1 MAKKLMLRDLVAIQ
15 AGCSAAAAERKI
27 LAGEVF
33 SGNARLTHPGEKF
46 DSQIKLFIKENCPYV
61 SRGAYKLL
69 KALEVFPL
77 DVKNRVCIDAGSS
90 TGGFTQVLLLNEA
103 AMVYAVDCGT
113 NQLDFKLRSD
123 SRVITMENTR
133 IQDLQKADLQPLPEV
148 AVMDVSFTSCMP
160 LVCHLFNVLEIKEAA
175 VLIKPQFEYKRLQS
189 VLGLSGNFNGVVQCE
204 DEKQKILNHVCREI
218 QNAGIT
224 LAAEPTESP
233 ITGTYG
239 NTEYLVYLQRNE
251 GDSLVED

>member
-1 MAKKLMLRDLVAIQ
+1 MAKKIMLKDLVAIQ
-15 AGCSAAAAERKI
+15 AGCTIAAAERKI
-27 LAGEVF
+27 MAGEVF

-46 DSQIKLFIKENCPYV
+46 DSEIKLYIKENCPYV

-90 TGGFTQVLLLNEA
+90 TGGFTQILLQNEA
-103 AMVYAVDCGT
+103 AKVYAVDCGT

-123 SRVITMENTR
+123 SRVVTMENTR
-133 IQDLQKADLQPLPEV
+133 IQDLQESDLQPLPQV

-160 LVCHLFNVLEIKEAA
+160 LVRHLFNILKVEEAA
-175 VLIKPQFEYKRLQS
+175 ILIKPQFEYKRLQT
-189 VLGLSGNFNGVVQCE
+189 VLNLSGDFNGVVQHE
-204 DEKQKILNHVCREI
+204 EEKLKILNYVCDEIREAEI
-218 QNAGIT
+218 V
-224 LAAEPTESP
+224 LAAEPIESP

-239 NTEYLVYLQRNE
+239 NTEYLVYLQRKKA
-251 GDSLVED
+251 

>member
-1 MAKKLMLRDLVAIQ
+1 MAKKIMLRDLVAVQ
-15 AGCSAAAAERKI
+15 AGCSVAAAERKI

-46 DSQIKLFIKENCPYV
+46 DSEIKLYIKENCPYV

-77 DVKNRVCIDAGSS
+77 DVKNCVCIDAGSS
-90 TGGFTQVLLLNEA
+90 TGGFTQVLLQNGASL
-103 AMVYAVDCGT
+103 VYAVDCGT

-133 IQDLQKADLQPLPEV
+133 IQDLRKTDLQPLPKI

-160 LVCHLFNVLEIKEAA
+160 LVYHLFAVLEIEEAV

-189 VLGLSGNFNGVVQCE
+189 VLKLSGNFGGVVQSE
-204 DEKQKILNHVCREI
+204 DEAWKILNYVCREI

-239 NTEYLVYLQRNE
+239 NTEYLVYLQNIRRL
-251 GDSLVED
+251 SC

>member
-1 MAKKLMLRDLVAIQ
+1 MAKKIMLRDLVAVQ
-15 AGCSAAAAERKI
+15 AGCSVSAAERKI

-33 SGNARLTHPGEKF
+33 SGTARLTHPGEKF
-46 DSQIKLFIKENCPYV
+46 DSEIKLYIKENCPYV

-69 KALEVFPL
+69 RALDVFSL
-77 DVKNRVCIDAGSS
+77 DVKNCVCIDAGSS
-90 TGGFTQVLLLNEA
+90 TGGFTQVLLLNGA
-103 AMVYAVDCGT
+103 SFVYAVDCGT

-133 IQDLQKADLQPLPEV
+133 IQDLQKADLQPLPKV

-160 LVCHLFNVLEIKEAA
+160 LVCHLFTVLEIEKAV

-189 VLGLSGNFNGVVQCE
+189 VLKLSGNFSGVVQSE
-204 DEKQKILNHVCREI
+204 DEALKILDYVCREI

-224 LAAEPTESP
+224 LAAKPVKSP

-239 NTEYLVYLQRNE
+239 NTEYLVYLQNVR
-251 GDSLVED
+251 SLPC

>member
-1 MAKKLMLRDLVAIQ
+1 MAKKIMLKDLVAIQ
-15 AGCSAAAAERKI
+15 AGCTIDAAERKI
-27 LAGEVF
+27 MAGEVF

-46 DSQIKLFIKENCPYV
+46 DAEIKLYIKENCPYV

-77 DVKNRVCIDAGSS
+77 DVKGHVCIDAGSS
-90 TGGFTQVLLLNEA
+90 TGGFTQILLQHEA
-103 AMVYAVDCGT
+103 ALVYAVDCGT

-133 IQDLQKADLQPLPEV
+133 IQDLQKDSLQPLPQI

-160 LVCHLFNVLEIKEAA
+160 LVRHLFDVLCVKKAA
-175 VLIKPQFEYKRLQS
+175 ILVKPQFEYKRLQN
-189 VLGLSGNFNGVVQCE
+189 VLGLSGDFNGVVRHD
-204 DEKQKILNHVCREI
+204 DEKQRILNHVCREI
-218 QNAGIT
+218 KDAGIE
-224 LAAEPTESP
+224 LAAEPIESP

-239 NTEYLVYLQRNE
+239 NTEYLVYLQRI
-251 GDSLVED
+251 

>member
-1 MAKKLMLRDLVAIQ
+1 MAKKIMLKDLVAIQ
-15 AGCSAAAAERKI
+15 AGCTIAAAERKI
-27 LAGEVF
+27 MAGEVF

-46 DSQIKLFIKENCPYV
+46 DSEMKLYIKENCPYV

-90 TGGFTQVLLLNEA
+90 TGGFTQILLQNEA
-103 AMVYAVDCGT
+103 AKVYAVDCGT

-133 IQDLQKADLQPLPEV
+133 IQDLQESDLQPLPQV

-160 LVCHLFNVLEIKEAA
+160 LVRHLFNILKIEEAA
-175 VLIKPQFEYKRLQS
+175 ILIKPQFEYKRLQT
-189 VLGLSGNFNGVVQCE
+189 VLNLSGNFNGVVLHE
-204 DEKQKILNHVCREI
+204 EEKRKILNYVCDEIRE
-218 QNAGIT
+218 AGII
-224 LAAEPTESP
+224 LAVEPIESP

-239 NTEYLVYLQRNE
+239 NTEYLVYLQRKKA
-251 GDSLVED
+251 

>member
-1 MAKKLMLRDLVAIQ
+1 MAKKIMLKDLVAIQ
-15 AGCSAAAAERKI
+15 AGCTIAAAERKI
-27 LAGEVF
+27 MAGEVF

-46 DSQIKLFIKENCPYV
+46 DSEIKLYIKENCPYV

-90 TGGFTQVLLLNEA
+90 TGGFTQILLQNEA
-103 AMVYAVDCGT
+103 AKVYAVDCGT

-133 IQDLQKADLQPLPEV
+133 IQDLQESDLQPLPQV

-160 LVCHLFNVLEIKEAA
+160 LVRHLFNILKIEEAA
-175 VLIKPQFEYKRLQS
+175 ILIKPQFEYKRLQT
-189 VLGLSGNFNGVVQCE
+189 VLNLSGDFNGVVQHE
-204 DEKQKILNHVCREI
+204 EEKLKILNYVCDEIREAEI
-218 QNAGIT
+218 V
-224 LAAEPTESP
+224 LAAEPIESP

-239 NTEYLVYLQRNE
+239 NTEYLVYLQRKKA
-251 GDSLVED
+251 

>member
-1 MAKKLMLRDLVAIQ
+1 MAKKIMLKDLVAIQ
-15 AGCSAAAAERKI
+15 AGCTIAAAERKI
-27 LAGEVF
+27 MAGEVF

-46 DSQIKLFIKENCPYV
+46 DSEIKLYIKENCPYV

-90 TGGFTQVLLLNEA
+90 TGGFTQILLQNEA
-103 AMVYAVDCGT
+103 AKVYAVDCGT

-133 IQDLQKADLQPLPEV
+133 IQDLQESDLQPLPQV

-160 LVCHLFNVLEIKEAA
+160 LVRHLFNILKVEEAA
-175 VLIKPQFEYKRLQS
+175 ILIKPQFEYKRLQT
-189 VLGLSGNFNGVVQCE
+189 VLNLSGNFNGVVRHE
-204 DEKQKILNHVCREI
+204 EEKQKILNHVCDEIREAEI
-218 QNAGIT
+218 V
-224 LAAEPTESP
+224 LAAEPIESP

-239 NTEYLVYLQRNE
+239 NTEYLVYLQRKKA
-251 GDSLVED
+251 

>member
-1 MAKKLMLRDLVAIQ
+1 MAKKIMLKDLVAIQ
-15 AGCSAAAAERKI
+15 AGCTIAAAERKI
-27 LAGEVF
+27 MAGEVF

-46 DSQIKLFIKENCPYV
+46 DSEMKLYIKENCPYV

-90 TGGFTQVLLLNEA
+90 TGGFTQILLQNEA
-103 AMVYAVDCGT
+103 AKVYAVDCGT

-133 IQDLQKADLQPLPEV
+133 LQDLQESDLQPLPQV

-160 LVCHLFNVLEIKEAA
+160 LVRHLFNILKIEEAA
-175 VLIKPQFEYKRLQS
+175 ILIKPQFEYKRLQT
-189 VLGLSGNFNGVVQCE
+189 VLNLSGNFNGVVLHE
-204 DEKQKILNHVCREI
+204 EEKRKILNYVCDEIRE
-218 QNAGIT
+218 AGII
-224 LAAEPTESP
+224 LAAEPIESP

-239 NTEYLVYLQRNE
+239 NTEYLVYLQRKKA
-251 GDSLVED
+251 

>member
-1 MAKKLMLRDLVAIQ
+1 MAKKIMLKDLVAIQ
-15 AGCSAAAAERKI
+15 AGCTIDAAERKI
-27 LAGEVF
+27 MAGEVF

-46 DSQIKLFIKENCPYV
+46 DSEIKLYIKENCPYV

-90 TGGFTQVLLLNEA
+90 TGGFTQILLQNEA
-103 AMVYAVDCGT
+103 AKVYAVDCGT

-123 SRVITMENTR
+123 PHVITMENTR
-133 IQDLQKADLQPLPEV
+133 IQDLQESDLQPLPQV

-160 LVCHLFNVLEIKEAA
+160 LVRHLFNILKIEEAA
-175 VLIKPQFEYKRLQS
+175 ILIKPQFEYKRLQT
-189 VLGLSGNFNGVVQCE
+189 VLNLSGNFNGVVRHE
-204 DEKQKILNHVCREI
+204 EEKQKILNHVCDEIREAEI
-218 QNAGIT
+218 V
-224 LAAEPTESP
+224 LAAEPIESP

-239 NTEYLVYLQRNE
+239 NTEYLVYLQRKKA
-251 GDSLVED
+251 

>member
-1 MAKKLMLRDLVAIQ
+1 MAKKIMLKDLVAIQ
-15 AGCSAAAAERKI
+15 AGCTIAAAERKI
-27 LAGEVF
+27 MAGEVF

-46 DSQIKLFIKENCPYV
+46 DSEIKLYIKENCPYV

-90 TGGFTQVLLLNEA
+90 TGGFTQILLQNEA
-103 AMVYAVDCGT
+103 AKVYAVDCGT

-123 SRVITMENTR
+123 SRVVTMENTR
-133 IQDLQKADLQPLPEV
+133 IQDLQESDLQPLPQV

-160 LVCHLFNVLEIKEAA
+160 LVRHLFNILKVEEAA
-175 VLIKPQFEYKRLQS
+175 ILIKPQFEYKRLQT
-189 VLGLSGNFNGVVQCE
+189 VLNLSGDFNGVVQHE
-204 DEKQKILNHVCREI
+204 EEKLKILNHVCDEI
-218 QNAGIT
+218 RDAEIV
-224 LAAEPTESP
+224 LAAEPIESP

-239 NTEYLVYLQRNE
+239 NTEYLVYLQRKKA
-251 GDSLVED
+251 

>member
-1 MAKKLMLRDLVAIQ
+1 MAKKIMLKDLVAIQ
-15 AGCSAAAAERKI
+15 AGCTIAAAERKI
-27 LAGEVF
+27 MAGEVF

-46 DSQIKLFIKENCPYV
+46 DSEIKLYIKENCPYV

-90 TGGFTQVLLLNEA
+90 TGGFTQILLQNEA
-103 AMVYAVDCGT
+103 AKVYAVDCGT

-133 IQDLQKADLQPLPEV
+133 IQDLQESDLQPLPQV

-160 LVCHLFNVLEIKEAA
+160 LVRHLFNILKIEEAA
-175 VLIKPQFEYKRLQS
+175 ILIKPQFEYKRLQT
-189 VLGLSGNFNGVVQCE
+189 VLNLSGDFNGVVQHE
-204 DEKQKILNHVCREI
+204 EEKLKILNHVCDEIREAEI
-218 QNAGIT
+218 V
-224 LAAEPTESP
+224 LAAEPIESP

-239 NTEYLVYLQRNE
+239 NTEYLVYLQRKKA
-251 GDSLVED
+251 

>member
-1 MAKKLMLRDLVAIQ
+1 MLKDLVAIQ
-15 AGCSAAAAERKI
+15 AGCTIAAAERKI
-27 LAGEVF
+27 MAGEVF

-46 DSQIKLFIKENCPYV
+46 DSEIKLYIKENCPYV

-90 TGGFTQVLLLNEA
+90 TGGFTQILLQNEA
-103 AMVYAVDCGT
+103 AKVYAVDCGT

-133 IQDLQKADLQPLPEV
+133 IQDLQESDLQPLPQV

-160 LVCHLFNVLEIKEAA
+160 LVRHLFNILKVEEAA
-175 VLIKPQFEYKRLQS
+175 ILIKPQFEYKRLQT
-189 VLGLSGNFNGVVQCE
+189 VLNLSGDFNGVVQHE
-204 DEKQKILNHVCREI
+204 EEKLKILNYVCDEIREAEI
-218 QNAGIT
+218 V
-224 LAAEPTESP
+224 LAAEPIESP

-239 NTEYLVYLQRNE
+239 NTEYLVYLQRKKA
-251 GDSLVED
+251 

>member
-1 MAKKLMLRDLVAIQ
+1 MAKKIMLKDLVAIQ
-15 AGCSAAAAERKI
+15 AGCTIAAAERKI
-27 LAGEVF
+27 MAGEVF

-46 DSQIKLFIKENCPYV
+46 DSEIKLYIKENCPYV

-90 TGGFTQVLLLNEA
+90 TGGFTQILLQNEA
-103 AMVYAVDCGT
+103 AKVYAVDCGT

-133 IQDLQKADLQPLPEV
+133 IQDLQESDLQPLPQV

-160 LVCHLFNVLEIKEAA
+160 LVRHLFNILKVEEAA
-175 VLIKPQFEYKRLQS
+175 ILIKPQFEYKRLQT
-189 VLGLSGNFNGVVQCE
+189 VLNLSGDFNGVVRHE
-204 DEKQKILNHVCREI
+204 EEKLKILNHVCDEI
-218 QNAGIT
+218 RDAEIV
-224 LAAEPTESP
+224 LAAEPIESP

-239 NTEYLVYLQRNE
+239 NTEYLVYLQRKKA
-251 GDSLVED
+251 

>member
-15 AGCSAAAAERKI
+15 AGCSVSAAERKI

-77 DVKNRVCIDAGSS
+77 DVRNRVCVDAGSS
-90 TGGFTQVLLLNEA
+90 TGGFTQVLLQNGA
-103 AMVYAVDCGT
+103 ALVYAVDCGT

-123 SRVITMENTR
+123 SKVVAMENTR
-133 IQDLQKADLQPLPEV
+133 VQDLQKTDLQPPAKV

-160 LVCHLFNVLEIKEAA
+160 LVCHLFNVLEIEEAA
-175 VLIKPQFEYKRLQS
+175 VLIKPQFEYKRLHS
-189 VLGLSGNFNGVVQCE
+189 VLGLSGEFSGVVQND
-204 DEKQKILNHVCREI
+204 DEKLKILSHVCGEI
-218 QNAGIT
+218 QDAGIV

-239 NTEYLVYLQRNE
+239 NTEYLVYLQRNVRRQ
-251 GDSLVED
+251 LC

>member
-1 MAKKLMLRDLVAIQ
+1 MAKKIMLKDLVAIQ
-15 AGCSAAAAERKI
+15 AGCTIAAAERKI
-27 LAGEVF
+27 MAGEVF

-46 DSQIKLFIKENCPYV
+46 DSEIKLYIKENCPYV

-90 TGGFTQVLLLNEA
+90 TGGFTQILLQNEA
-103 AMVYAVDCGT
+103 AKVYAVDCGT

-133 IQDLQKADLQPLPEV
+133 IQDLLESDLQPLPQV

-160 LVCHLFNVLEIKEAA
+160 LVRHLFNILKVEEAA
-175 VLIKPQFEYKRLQS
+175 ILIKPQFEYKRLQT
-189 VLGLSGNFNGVVQCE
+189 VLNLSGDFNGVVQHE
-204 DEKQKILNHVCREI
+204 EEKLKILNHVCDEI
-218 QNAGIT
+218 RDAEIV
-224 LAAEPTESP
+224 LAAEPIESP

-239 NTEYLVYLQRNE
+239 NTEYLVYLQRKKA
-251 GDSLVED
+251 

>member
-1 MAKKLMLRDLVAIQ
+1 MAKKIMLKDLVAIQ
-15 AGCSAAAAERKI
+15 AGCTIAAAERKI
-27 LAGEVF
+27 MAGEVF

-46 DSQIKLFIKENCPYV
+46 DSEIKLYIKENCPYV

-90 TGGFTQVLLLNEA
+90 TGGFTQILLQNEA
-103 AMVYAVDCGT
+103 AKVYAVDCGT

-123 SRVITMENTR
+123 SRVVTMENTR
-133 IQDLQKADLQPLPEV
+133 VQDLQESDLQPLPQV

-160 LVCHLFNVLEIKEAA
+160 LVRHLFNILKVEEAA
-175 VLIKPQFEYKRLQS
+175 ILIKPQFEYKRLQT
-189 VLGLSGNFNGVVQCE
+189 VLNLSGDFNGVVQHE
-204 DEKQKILNHVCREI
+204 EEKLKILNYVCDEIREAEI
-218 QNAGIT
+218 V
-224 LAAEPTESP
+224 LAAEPIESP

-239 NTEYLVYLQRNE
+239 NTEYLVYLQRKKA
-251 GDSLVED
+251 

>member
-1 MAKKLMLRDLVAIQ
+1 MAKKIMLKDLVAIQ
-15 AGCSAAAAERKI
+15 AGCTIAAAERKI
-27 LAGEVF
+27 MAGEVF

-46 DSQIKLFIKENCPYV
+46 DSEIKLYIKENCPYV

-90 TGGFTQVLLLNEA
+90 TGGFTQILLQNEA
-103 AMVYAVDCGT
+103 AKVYAVDCGT

-133 IQDLQKADLQPLPEV
+133 IQDLQESDLQPLPQV

-160 LVCHLFNVLEIKEAA
+160 LVRHLFNILKVEEAA
-175 VLIKPQFEYKRLQS
+175 ILIKPQFEYKRLQT
-189 VLGLSGNFNGVVQCE
+189 VLNLSGNFNGVVRHE
-204 DEKQKILNHVCREI
+204 EEKLKILNHVCDEIREAEI
-218 QNAGIT
+218 V
-224 LAAEPTESP
+224 LAAEPIESP

-239 NTEYLVYLQRNE
+239 NTEYLVYLQRKKA
-251 GDSLVED
+251 

>member
-1 MAKKLMLRDLVAIQ
+1 MAKKIMLKDLVAIQ
-15 AGCSAAAAERKI
+15 AGCTIAAAERKI
-27 LAGEVF
+27 MAGEVF

-46 DSQIKLFIKENCPYV
+46 DSEIKLYIKENCPYV

-90 TGGFTQVLLLNEA
+90 TGGFTQILLQNEA
-103 AMVYAVDCGT
+103 AKVYAVDCGT

-133 IQDLQKADLQPLPEV
+133 IQDLQESDLQPLPQV

-160 LVCHLFNVLEIKEAA
+160 LVRHLFNILKVEEAA
-175 VLIKPQFEYKRLQS
+175 ILIKPQFEYKRLQT
-189 VLGLSGNFNGVVQCE
+189 VLNLSGDFNGVVQHE
-204 DEKQKILNHVCREI
+204 EEKLKILNYVCDEIREAEI
-218 QNAGIT
+218 V
-224 LAAEPTESP
+224 LAAEPIESP

-239 NTEYLVYLQRNE
+239 NTEYLVYLQRKKA
-251 GDSLVED
+251 

>member
-1 MAKKLMLRDLVAIQ
+1 MAKKIMLKDLVAIQ
-15 AGCSAAAAERKI
+15 AGCTIAAAERKI
-27 LAGEVF
+27 MAGEVF

-46 DSQIKLFIKENCPYV
+46 DSEIKLYIKENCPYV

-90 TGGFTQVLLLNEA
+90 TGGFTQILLQNEA
-103 AMVYAVDCGT
+103 AKVYAVDCGT

-123 SRVITMENTR
+123 SRVVTMENTR
-133 IQDLQKADLQPLPEV
+133 IQDLQESDLQPLPQV

-160 LVCHLFNVLEIKEAA
+160 LVRHLFNILKIEEAA
-175 VLIKPQFEYKRLQS
+175 ILIKPQFEYKRLQT
-189 VLGLSGNFNGVVQCE
+189 VLNLSGNFNGVVRHE
-204 DEKQKILNHVCREI
+204 EEKLKILNHVCDEI
-218 QNAGIT
+218 RDAEIV
-224 LAAEPTESP
+224 LAAEPIESP

-239 NTEYLVYLQRNE
+239 NTEYLVYLQRKKA
-251 GDSLVED
+251 

>member
-1 MAKKLMLRDLVAIQ
+1 MAKKIMLKDLVAIQ
-15 AGCSAAAAERKI
+15 AGCTIAAAERKI
-27 LAGEVF
+27 MAGEVF

-46 DSQIKLFIKENCPYV
+46 DSEIKLYIKENCPYV

-90 TGGFTQVLLLNEA
+90 TGGFTQILLQNEA
-103 AMVYAVDCGT
+103 AKVYAVDCGT

-133 IQDLQKADLQPLPEV
+133 IQDLQESNLQPLPQV

-160 LVCHLFNVLEIKEAA
+160 LVRHLFNILKVEEAA
-175 VLIKPQFEYKRLQS
+175 ILIKPQFEYKRLQT
-189 VLGLSGNFNGVVQCE
+189 VLNLSGDFNGVVQHE
-204 DEKQKILNHVCREI
+204 EEKLKILNYVCDEIRE
-218 QNAGIT
+218 A
-224 LAAEPTESP
+224 
-233 ITGTYG
+233 
-239 NTEYLVYLQRNE
+239 
-251 GDSLVED
+251 

>member
-1 MAKKLMLRDLVAIQ
+1 MLKDLVAIQ
-15 AGCSAAAAERKI
+15 AGCTIAAAERKI
-27 LAGEVF
+27 MAGEVF

-46 DSQIKLFIKENCPYV
+46 DSEIKLYIKENCPYV

-90 TGGFTQVLLLNEA
+90 TGGFTQILLQNEA
-103 AMVYAVDCGT
+103 AKVYAVDCGT

-123 SRVITMENTR
+123 PRVITMENTR
-133 IQDLQKADLQPLPEV
+133 IQDLQESDLQPLPQV

-160 LVCHLFNVLEIKEAA
+160 LVRHLFNILKVEEAA
-175 VLIKPQFEYKRLQS
+175 ILIKPQFEYKRLQT
-189 VLGLSGNFNGVVQCE
+189 VLNLSGDFNGVVQHE
-204 DEKQKILNHVCREI
+204 EEKLKILNYVCDEIREAEI
-218 QNAGIT
+218 V
-224 LAAEPTESP
+224 LAAEPIESP

-239 NTEYLVYLQRNE
+239 NTEYLVYLQRKKA
-251 GDSLVED
+251 

>member
-1 MAKKLMLRDLVAIQ
+1 MAKKIMLKDLVAIQ
-15 AGCSAAAAERKI
+15 AGCTIAAAERKI
-27 LAGEVF
+27 MAGEVF

-46 DSQIKLFIKENCPYV
+46 DSEIKLYIKENCPYV

-90 TGGFTQVLLLNEA
+90 TGGFTQILLQNEA
-103 AMVYAVDCGT
+103 AKVYAVDCGT

-123 SRVITMENTR
+123 SRVVTMENTR
-133 IQDLQKADLQPLPEV
+133 IQDLQESDLQPLPQV

-160 LVCHLFNVLEIKEAA
+160 LVRHLFNILKIEEAA
-175 VLIKPQFEYKRLQS
+175 ILIKPQFEYKRLQT
-189 VLGLSGNFNGVVQCE
+189 VLNLSGDFNGVVQHE
-204 DEKQKILNHVCREI
+204 EEKQKILNYVCDEIREAEI
-218 QNAGIT
+218 V
-224 LAAEPTESP
+224 LAAEPIESP

-239 NTEYLVYLQRNE
+239 NTEYLVYLQRKKA
-251 GDSLVED
+251 

>member
-1 MAKKLMLRDLVAIQ
+1 MAKKIMLKDLVAIQ
-15 AGCSAAAAERKI
+15 AGCTIAAAERKI
-27 LAGEVF
+27 MAGEVF

-46 DSQIKLFIKENCPYV
+46 DSEIKLYIKENCPYV

-90 TGGFTQVLLLNEA
+90 TGGFTQILLQNEA
-103 AMVYAVDCGT
+103 AKVYAVDCGT

-123 SRVITMENTR
+123 PRVITMENTR
-133 IQDLQKADLQPLPEV
+133 IQDLQESDLQPLPQV

-160 LVCHLFNVLEIKEAA
+160 LVRHLFNILKVEEAA
-175 VLIKPQFEYKRLQS
+175 ILIKPQFEYKRLQT
-189 VLGLSGNFNGVVQCE
+189 VLNLSGDFNGVVQHE
-204 DEKQKILNHVCREI
+204 EEKLKILNYVCDEIREAEI
-218 QNAGIT
+218 V
-224 LAAEPTESP
+224 LAAEPIESP

-239 NTEYLVYLQRNE
+239 NTEYLVYLQRKKA
-251 GDSLVED
+251 

>member
-1 MAKKLMLRDLVAIQ
+1 MAKKIMLKDLVAIQ
-15 AGCSAAAAERKI
+15 AGCTIAAAERKI
-27 LAGEVF
+27 MAGEVF

-46 DSQIKLFIKENCPYV
+46 DSEIKLYIKENCPYV

-90 TGGFTQVLLLNEA
+90 TGGFTQILLQNEA
-103 AMVYAVDCGT
+103 AKVYAVDCGT

-133 IQDLQKADLQPLPEV
+133 IQDLQESDLQPLPQV

-160 LVCHLFNVLEIKEAA
+160 LVRHLFNILKVEEAA
-175 VLIKPQFEYKRLQS
+175 ILIKPQFEYKRLQT
-189 VLGLSGNFNGVVQCE
+189 VLNLSGDFNGVVQHE
-204 DEKQKILNHVCREI
+204 EEKLKILKHVCDEIREAEI
-218 QNAGIT
+218 V
-224 LAAEPTESP
+224 LAAEPIESP

-239 NTEYLVYLQRNE
+239 NTEYLVYLQRKKA
-251 GDSLVED
+251 

>member
-1 MAKKLMLRDLVAIQ
+1 MAKKIMLKDLVAIQ
-15 AGCSAAAAERKI
+15 AGCTIAAAERKI
-27 LAGEVF
+27 MAGEVF

-46 DSQIKLFIKENCPYV
+46 DSEIKLYIKENCPYV

-90 TGGFTQVLLLNEA
+90 TGGFTQILLQNEA
-103 AMVYAVDCGT
+103 AKVYAVDCGT

-133 IQDLQKADLQPLPEV
+133 IQDLQESDLQPLPQV
-148 AVMDVSFTSCMP
+148 AVMDASFTSCMP
-160 LVCHLFNVLEIKEAA
+160 LVRHLFNILKVEEAA
-175 VLIKPQFEYKRLQS
+175 ILIKPQFEYKRLQT
-189 VLGLSGNFNGVVQCE
+189 VLNLSGDFNGVVQHE
-204 DEKQKILNHVCREI
+204 EEKLKILNYVCDEIREAEI
-218 QNAGIT
+218 V
-224 LAAEPTESP
+224 LAAEPIESP

-239 NTEYLVYLQRNE
+239 NTEYLVYLQRKKA
-251 GDSLVED
+251 

>member
-1 MAKKLMLRDLVAIQ
+1 MAKKIMLKDLVAIQ
-15 AGCSAAAAERKI
+15 AGCTIDAAERKI
-27 LAGEVF
+27 MAGEVF

-46 DSQIKLFIKENCPYV
+46 DSEIKLYIKENCPYV

-90 TGGFTQVLLLNEA
+90 TGGFTQILLQNEA
-103 AMVYAVDCGT
+103 AKVYAVDCGT

-133 IQDLQKADLQPLPEV
+133 IQDLQESDLQPLPQV

-160 LVCHLFNVLEIKEAA
+160 LVRHLFNILKVEEAA
-175 VLIKPQFEYKRLQS
+175 ILIKPQFEYKRLQT
-189 VLGLSGNFNGVVQCE
+189 VLNLSGNFNGVVRHE
-204 DEKQKILNHVCREI
+204 EEKQKILNHVCDEIREAEI
-218 QNAGIT
+218 V
-224 LAAEPTESP
+224 LAAEPIESP

-239 NTEYLVYLQRNE
+239 NTEYLVYLQRKKA
-251 GDSLVED
+251 

>member
-1 MAKKLMLRDLVAIQ
+1 MAKKLMLRDLVAVQ
-15 AGCSAAAAERKI
+15 AGCSVAAAERKI

-77 DVKNRVCIDAGSS
+77 NVKNRVCIDAGSS
-90 TGGFTQVLLLNEA
+90 TGGFTQVLLQNDA
-103 AMVYAVDCGT
+103 ALVYAVDCGT

-123 SRVITMENTR
+123 SKVIAMENTR
-133 IQDLQKADLQPLPEV
+133 IQDLRESDLQPPAEV

-160 LVCHLFNVLEIKEAA
+160 LVCHLFDVLKIKEAA
-175 VLIKPQFEYKRLQS
+175 VLIKPQFEYKRLHS
-189 VLGLSGNFNGVVQCE
+189 VLGLSGNFNGVVQND
-204 DEKQKILNHVCREI
+204 DERQKILTHVCGEI
-218 QNAGIT
+218 QNAGIV
-224 LAAEPTESP
+224 LAAEPIESP

-239 NTEYLVYLQRNE
+239 NTEYLVYLQK
-251 GDSLVED
+251 

>member
-1 MAKKLMLRDLVAIQ
+1 MAKKIMLKDLVAIQ
-15 AGCSAAAAERKI
+15 AGCTIAAAERKI
-27 LAGEVF
+27 MAGEVF

-46 DSQIKLFIKENCPYV
+46 DSEIKLYIKENCPYV

-90 TGGFTQVLLLNEA
+90 TGGFTQILLQNEA
-103 AMVYAVDCGT
+103 AKVYAVDCGT

-133 IQDLQKADLQPLPEV
+133 IQDLQESDLQPLPQV

-160 LVCHLFNVLEIKEAA
+160 LVRHLFNILKVEEAA
-175 VLIKPQFEYKRLQS
+175 ILIKPQFEYKRLQT
-189 VLGLSGNFNGVVQCE
+189 VLNLSGDFNGVVQHE
-204 DEKQKILNHVCREI
+204 EEKLKILNHVCDEI
-218 QNAGIT
+218 RDAEIV
-224 LAAEPTESP
+224 LAAEPIESP

-239 NTEYLVYLQRNE
+239 NTEYLVYLQRKKA
-251 GDSLVED
+251 

>member
-1 MAKKLMLRDLVAIQ
+1 MAKKIMLKDLVAIQ
-15 AGCSAAAAERKI
+15 AGCTIAAAERKI
-27 LAGEVF
+27 MAGEVF

-46 DSQIKLFIKENCPYV
+46 DSEIKLYIKENCPYV

-90 TGGFTQVLLLNEA
+90 TGGFTQILLQNEA
-103 AMVYAVDCGT
+103 AKVYAVDCGT
-113 NQLDFKLRSD
+113 NQLDFKLRSN

-133 IQDLQKADLQPLPEV
+133 IQDLQESDLQPLPQV

-160 LVCHLFNVLEIKEAA
+160 LVRHLFNILKVEEAA
-175 VLIKPQFEYKRLQS
+175 ILIKPQFEYKRLQT
-189 VLGLSGNFNGVVQCE
+189 VLNLSGDFNGVVQHE
-204 DEKQKILNHVCREI
+204 EEKLKILNHVCDEI
-218 QNAGIT
+218 RDAEIV
-224 LAAEPTESP
+224 LAAEPIESP

-239 NTEYLVYLQRNE
+239 NTEYLVYLQRKKA
-251 GDSLVED
+251 